1 MNVTYNHETHGICPV
16 CSGSKR
22 KSATGIKWKD
32 MFYGYDA
39 ATDTLPC
46 TNCGGQTQ
54 SLTPMGIVKLNSEGK
69 PCTHSYTAATVGH
82 CLTRY
87 TCKHCTDS
95 YTIDSGD

>member
-16 CSGSKR
+16 CSGTKR
-22 KSATGIKWKD
+22 KPAGDYRWKTVI
-32 MFYGYDA
+32 YGYDA
-39 ATDTLPC
+39 ETDTLLC

-69 PCTHSYTAATVGH
+69 PCTHSYTSATVGR

-95 YTIDSGD
+95 HTIDSSD